1 MLNQVNMKTIIN
13 NEKKLLEI
21 IKRFDS
27 FEKEMKKSK
36 SINKDGN
43 E

>member
-21 IKRFDS
+21 IKRFDN
-27 FEKEMKKSK
+27 FEKEIKKLK
-36 SINKDGN
+36 SINKDGS